1 MDIKVNM
8 DGATNDAPDMIGH
21 DGIFRNYRGLC
32 KGYFAKPLDIHHAFE
47 VELMDVFA
55 AIEFFGQF
63 NWGVLRFECISTILL
78 IYSFQ

>member
-1 MDIKVNM
+1 MEIKVNIN
-8 DGATNDAPDMIGH
+8 GATNGAPDVIGH
-21 DGIFRNYRGLC
+21 DGTFRNYRGLC
-32 KGYFAKPLDIHHAFE
+32 KGCFAKPLDIHHAFE

-63 NWGVLRFECISTILL
+63 NWGVLWFESISTILL